1 MSTATKLQSILDSKA
16 SIKQA
21 LINRGYKS
29 EEVGDILSQYG
40 YLIENISTGGGE
52 LETAISDAKYDYIKE
67 YLIDMIAE
75 SYEITKDWVDYSQ
88 AKGTDIWFL
97 PVLGDA
103 TVSVI
108 LSAFEDCKRL
118 LFFPNQFKS
127 SSGYLSTYFKNCIR
141 LLFVDFSEGFFD
153 KFDRYMSMLEGCKS
167 LKYVK
172 NFVFK
177 NAASNGIFLN
187 CNLLE
192 EISGRFESPSPNYFY
207 LFNNCNSLKKI
218 TGFEFDFSA
227 ILAYSGIQGMFAGCN
242 SLEEV
247 RFKENSLSTTN
258 LDLTSCK
265 LLSHDSLLSILNSC
279 AQTSETKTL
288 KLGADNLAKLSEEE
302 KAIAT
307 NKGWTLA

>member
-67 YLIDMIAE
+67 YLLDMITE
-75 SYEITKDWVDYSQ
+75 SYEITKDWIDYSQ
-88 AKGTDIWFL
+88 AVGSDIWFIPIL
-97 PVLGDA
+97 EGV
-103 TVSVI
+103 TVDVNN
-108 LSAFEDCKRL
+108 SAFEDCKRL
-118 LFFPNQFKS
+118 LFVPKQ
-127 SSGYLSTYFKNCIR
+127 LEISTNYMAYYYRNCKR
-141 LLFVDFSEGFFD
+141 LLFADLSLSFSNYGNRHPMGLFTGCSSLLWCKGLVIKNMVFTGYFQDCTNLEEVTGTLESSPSNTS
-153 KFDRYMSMLEGCKS
+153 YMFSGCSS
-167 LKYVK
+167 LKYI
-172 NFVFK
+172 
-177 NAASNGIFLN
+177 NGIEFDFTN
-187 CNLLE
+187 TTNLTGMFSGCSFLE
-192 EISGRFESPSPNYFY
+192 EI
-207 LFNNCNSLKKI
+207 
-218 TGFEFDFSA
+218 
-227 ILAYSGIQGMFAGCN
+227 
-242 SLEEV
+242 
-247 RFKENSLSTTN
+247 RFKADTLSITN

-279 AQTSETKTL
+279 AQTSDTKTL